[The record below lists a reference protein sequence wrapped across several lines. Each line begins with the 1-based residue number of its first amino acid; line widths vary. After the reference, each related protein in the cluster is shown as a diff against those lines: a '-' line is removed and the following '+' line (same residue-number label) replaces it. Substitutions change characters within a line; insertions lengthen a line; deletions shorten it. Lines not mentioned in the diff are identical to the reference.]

1 MQGAD
6 GVFFFSAL
14 AFGDFFA
21 VDAYVDG
28 GLDADAYLRAVDRH
42 HGHFNVVANSQ
53 RFPSAPSK
61 YEHAALRHAQ
71 KRLHVGNTFK

>member
-21 VDAYVDG
+21 VDADIDG
-28 GLDADAYLRAVDRH
+28 CLDADAYLRAVDRH
-42 HGHFNVVANSQ
+42 DGHLDVVTDS
-53 RFPSAPSK
+53 
-61 YEHAALRHAQ
+61 
-71 KRLHVGNTFK
+71 